1 MPYATFA
8 YKNRQT
14 KCLTKGTL
22 FQVQSVLPSH
32 LFWNTYVSQCNL
44 LGSNL
49 RTIQNFHLLVCKF
62 MCKKYWVNTKNVP
75 SWTEPQRN
83 AQNEYMGMLLSP
95 SSFCLLHNRPTNLR
109 DELLRQGIDL
119 NWGDSWLRRRQA
131 STSK

>member
-44 LGSNL
+44 LRSNL
-49 RTIQNFHLLVCKF
+49 RTMQNFHLLVCKS
-62 MCKKYWVNTKNVP
+62 MCKKNVQKMYP
-75 SWTEPQRN
+75 AELSHKGTHKMSTW
-83 AQNEYMGMLLSP
+83 GMLLSP
-95 SSFCLLHNRPTNLR
+95 SSFCLLHNRPMNLR
-109 DELLRQGIDL
+109 DELLRQGIDF